1 MNKKIENIIYGVCIG
16 ILSIA
21 FVFYLLQRDWLFAF
35 ISFSF
40 LINSITMIGQQ
51 RRIEYLK
58 KVLVGIFDVKQGKF
72 QRVGTRTN
80 KKTRKITHFFVIAI
94 SDKDLKG
101 KKNETKNS

>member
-35 ISFSF
+35 ISFIF
-40 LINSITMIGQQ
+40 LMSDIVMIGQQ
-51 RRIEYLK
+51 RSIEYLK
-58 KVLVGIFDVKQGKF
+58 KVLVDIFDVKQGKF
-72 QRVGTRTN
+72 QKVGTRTS
-80 KKTRKITHFFVIAI
+80 KKTRKITHLFAIAI

-101 KKNETKNS
+101 KKNESKN